1 MLQPTTPPPI
11 TTALAVLGRSM
22 FPCFVHEH
30 RTKVQYVV
38 DPGEP
43 KNRRSRMRLVRIGQ
57 SMLAAAVIAW
67 AVAPALAQPST
78 ASLESTYW
86 KLTELGGKSIAATR
100 QEPHFIL
107 HPDTRRVSGAGGCNR
122 FIGSYQLSGDQ
133 LTFGQTAG
141 TMMACAEE
149 METEREFFTTLRQ
162 VRRARVSGRELELLD
177 EADRPVARF
186 EAVDPK

>member
-1 MLQPTTPPPI
+1 MRAGA
-11 TTALAVLGRSM
+11 ALALTA
-22 FPCFVHEH
+22 C
-30 RTKVQYVV
+30 T
-38 DPGEP
+38 
-43 KNRRSRMRLVRIGQ
+43 
-57 SMLAAAVIAW
+57 
-67 AVAPALAQPST
+67 ALAQPAT
-78 ASLESTYW
+78 ASLENTDW
-86 KLTELGGKSIAATR
+86 KLTELGGKSIGVMR
-100 QEPHFIL
+100 QPPHFIL

-122 FIGSYQLSGDQ
+122 FIGSYQRNGDL